1 MGLKNDSASLHPTT
15 ASSEEGSSPH
25 HQIVIQSSIDLP
37 KKLEFDQ
44 TFRYVSALPAERVGA
59 YSTGDV
65 RFSWRAIRSMEFSV
79 VGQNLFQP
87 HHPESAGDPGPLV
100 GTQRSV
106 YAKITWQTGQR

>member
-1 MGLKNDSASLHPTT
+1 MDLQKHSGSFDTTT
-15 ASSEEGSSPH
+15 ASSTQGSSPH

-44 TFRYVSALPAERVGA
+44 TFRYVSALPAERGAA
-59 YSTGDV
+59 YSTADV
-65 RFSWRAIRSMEFSV
+65 RFSWRFVRSMEFSI

-100 GTQRSV
+100 GMQ
-106 YAKITWQTGQR
+106 